1 MLWEWEA
8 TFLLQGS
15 CELAARFVVFD
26 SDLVKN
32 GIVYVFLFFLILLI
46 EYRYKLLRN
55 FTSQL
60 S

>member
-1 MLWEWEA
+1 VGVGSNL
-8 TFLLQGS
+8 LILQGS
-15 CELAARFVVFD
+15 CELTARFVVFD